1 MKNIYTYK
9 IFVVMAFCLFAAATT
24 EDSSSS
30 SSSSSSS
37 PYSNVNAAL
46 SICADELRSDT
57 ARGKYDH
64 LSDTAMYRQMEA
76 DQERCMARYGHYPN

>member
-9 IFVVMAFCLFAAATT
+9 IFVVMVFCLFAAATT
-24 EDSSSS
+24 EDSS

-64 LSDTAMYRQMEA
+64 LSDTAMYRAMEA